1 MPLGQMKHEGAR
13 LHSILKPLGCLVLR
27 TPTPAGEGG
36 RQPKMETPAWVRDR
50 AGYGSQTPGH
60 PDSVGNHKES
70 ETGLRV
76 GGELEARGSGGN
88 PA

>member
-1 MPLGQMKHEGAR
+1 MGW
-13 LHSILKPLGCLVLR
+13 
-27 TPTPAGEGG
+27 G
-36 RQPKMETPAWVRDR
+36 R
-50 AGYGSQTPGH
+50 GYGSQTPGH
-60 PDSVGNHKES
+60 PDSAGNHKES